1 MEETVQ
7 LIVTGEME
15 NIALAK
21 ALGHGF
27 PALSFLKTQKFDGF
41 TSVTVKENI
50 LKPENVKSNADKLA
64 DALIAAVDPGR
75 QGEPADMAIVIEDL
89 ELENVHQADVV
100 IKCFRDTVK
109 QCVYERWS
117 NQERQEQCFRKIR
130 ERCSFHLFVPM
141 TEAYFFGESDALR
154 RAGAERDSTVSGINM
169 NIEEFL
175 VSDDADYLN
184 APLQSGDWK
193 ADWAV
198 DFQKRK
204 QHPKHYLQY
213 LCDPIGVK
221 KRKERYR
228 ETHGGVLALE
238 TLNWNAVLKNQKYVT
253 FLRSLFDD
261 ISDRFNLENPYSGN
275 CHPLT
280 DYAGGT
286 LLRNI

>member
-1 MEETVQ
+1 MEGSIQ

-15 NIALAK
+15 KKALAK
-21 ALGHGF
+21 ALEKAF
-27 PALSFLKTQKFDGF
+27 PTLSFETQQLQGF
-41 TSVTVKENI
+41 TSAD
-50 LKPENVKSNADKLA
+50 LSNSMLLNLPIKRIAYELV
-64 DALIAAVDPGR
+64 AAVDPGR
-75 QGEPADMAIVIEDL
+75 KGKPADMAIVIEDL

-100 IKCFRDTVK
+100 IKCFRDAVK
-109 QCVYERWS
+109 ECVYERWS
-117 NQERQEQCFRKIR
+117 NLARQEQCFRKIR

-154 RAGAERDSTVSGINM
+154 RAGAERDSTVSGADM
-169 NIEEFL
+169 NVEEFF

-184 APLQSGDWK
+184 APLKSIY
-193 ADWAV
+193 WAT
-198 DFQKRK
+198 DSERRRR
-204 QHPKHYLQY
+204 HPKDYLQY

-228 ETHGGVLALE
+228 ETHGGVRALE
-238 TLNWNAVLKNQKYVT
+238 SLNWNAVLNNQEYVT
-253 FLRSLFDD
+253 FLRALFDD